1 MIVSKKLQV
10 LFWVIGIAL
19 FVYWWFVVADWIAT
33 PHSPRA
39 GIFYLCVVIFS
50 SSWHFRALRRFSK
63 MTRLLR
69 AEEKAGIAP
78 PGSTTFAAN
87 QRFRY
92 LMRSVE
98 AIVVLTIGVLAIV
111 ATYNPAVQ
119 FSPNYIRLVLTYF
132 IGSVLLTGF
141 LTIRD
146 LWVINR
152 VKELNASQEDAATLQ
167 AIKAETSVPSRP

>member
-1 MIVSKKLQV
+1 
-10 LFWVIGIAL
+10 
-19 FVYWWFVVADWIAT
+19 
-33 PHSPRA
+33 
-39 GIFYLCVVIFS
+39 
-50 SSWHFRALRRFSK
+50 
-63 MTRLLR
+63 
-69 AEEKAGIAP
+69 
-78 PGSTTFAAN
+78 
-87 QRFRY
+87 
-92 LMRSVE
+92 MRSVE

>member
-1 MIVSKKLQV
+1 LIDRKYVWTAWAV
-10 LFWVIGIAL
+10 VAAVFAV
-19 FVYWWFVVADWIAT
+19 WWFFIADWLIS

-39 GIFYLCVVIFS
+39 GVFYVSVVLITAA
-50 SSWHFRALRRFSK
+50 WHLRALYRFNK

-69 AEEKAGIAP
+69 SEEKAGIAP

-92 LMRSVE
+92 AMRAAESV
-98 AIVVLTIGVLAIV
+98 VVLIIGILAVV
-111 ATYNPAVQ
+111 ATYNPTIQ
-119 FSPNYIRLVLTYF
+119 YNPSYIRLVLTYF

-146 LWVINR
+146 LWV
-152 VKELNASQEDAATLQ
+152 LNHVRKLAQDNEDAAALTQ
-167 AIKAETSVPSRP
+167 VTHGEIGPSQS